1 VGFIDETA
9 DGSERFLNGFPVLGD
24 FSWFSRASLDDVA
37 VICAVG
43 TPSIAQR
50 LVERATELGLDFAT
64 ATSTLAWVATS
75 ATVGAGAMLFPH
87 VVVNANA
94 AIGRY
99 ATLNVAATVS
109 HDSRIG
115 DFCSVG
121 PGAHVAG
128 NVVLGRGCF
137 VGMGANIIQ
146 GVSVGSGSVI
156 GAGATVLA
164 DLPDGVTAVGTPARI
179 VGPARDL
186 PLEPHRRARAAIGS
200 DRAEGTS

>member
-1 VGFIDETA
+1 
-9 DGSERFLNGFPVLGD
+9 
-24 FSWFSRASLDDVA
+24 
-37 VICAVG
+37 
-43 TPSIAQR
+43 
-50 LVERATELGLDFAT
+50 LVEKATELGLDFAT

-75 ATVGAGAMLFPH
+75 ATVGAGAMLFPQ

-115 DFCSVG
+115 DLCSVG
-121 PGAHVAG
+121 PGAHIAG

-186 PLEPHRRARAAIGS
+186 PLELHRRARAAIGS
-200 DRAEGTS
+200 DRAEESS